1 MFPDKKRRELMARS
15 TLWSRLKQA
24 RIVQVLLV
32 YLGVSWGIL
41 QAVDVLQNTLA
52 LPEWVGP
59 VAVILLLIGL
69 VIIAATAWVQ
79 SLPTTNAREAA
90 GEVPTDWQIAPKD
103 LGRRLVA
110 GKLPHLT
117 WGRAALGGVV
127 ALSLLFGASGLFV
140 TMSGT
145 RATLGPPEAGA
156 ASAAEGIAV
165 VPFDVRGQDLEIWR
179 EGMMDLLTN
188 NLDGVGGYR
197 TIDSRTVMARWR
209 RTVGDEPTPDLQ
221 VALRAAG
228 ATGARYALSGS
239 VVGLGDNVR
248 LVANIY
254 DLDSGEEVAQ
264 GRAEG
269 PVGEVLN
276 LADDLA
282 VETMRSLLAATGRE
296 GGDITA
302 ETMTTHSLP
311 ALRAFLEGEGHYRD
325 GEFAEAVQGYERAV
339 AADSGFAIALIRL
352 SEAYGWLESTN
363 SERMKEVGDQA
374 MAQMDRLS
382 PRYQF
387 MMESWNALN
396 HGDAS
401 GVEVLLAAVQKYPDD
416 PEAWFLLAETYIHL
430 EDATYSDSDA
440 ITDALARATALDPD
454 FAPYLIHVIEEN
466 VIRGELEAARENMA
480 RYEELT
486 GHTRGLEHVE
496 FAIPIYYGTEEEAR
510 ETADRLR
517 RENPQVSS
525 ILNGTFGTKMDQLD
539 RSALLDPA
547 IEAAS
552 GINRDPF
559 RLYLAGSM
567 GDLERADRYL
577 DSMALTGVTIGIQ
590 VGHVNELWGVV
601 PDGPNGSHFQP
612 DTCEDPSFNSTCYLL
627 MGAAFTREGLW
638 DAQQAVLQ
646 RMKSEAASRRTEDPE
661 ADVDFLEAS
670 VRFLTA
676 YEHLVRG
683 DHRAARPELVEMATR
698 MDQVGGRARLA
709 LGELEAGQG
718 RVDEAIRHY
727 RSSQRGYQRP
737 RAVLELARLS
747 EEAGRTEEALKYWER
762 FLVITRSG
770 DQDLPQVVEARAA
783 VQKLSQ

>member
-1 MFPDKKRRELMARS
+1 MSKPD
-15 TLWSRLKQA
+15 LWTRLKEA
-24 RIVQVLLV
+24 RIVQVVLV

-52 LPEWVGP
+52 LPDWVGP

-69 VIIAATAWVQ
+69 VILAATAWVQ
-79 SLPTTNAREAA
+79 SLPSTNAKEAT

-103 LGRRLVA
+103 LGRTLVA

-117 WGRAALGGVV
+117 WGRALLGGIV

-140 TMSGT
+140 TMSGS
-145 RATLGPPEAGA
+145 RAALGPPEAGA

-165 VPFDVRGQDLEIWR
+165 VPFDVRGQDLDIWR

-209 RTVGDEPTPDLQ
+209 RTVGDEPAPDLQ

-239 VVGLGDNVR
+239 VVGLGESVR

-254 DLDSGEEVAQ
+254 DLDTGEEVAQ

-269 PVGEVLN
+269 PVGDVLA

-282 VETMRSLLAATGRE
+282 VETMRSLLASTGRD

-311 ALRAFLEGEGHYRD
+311 ALRAFLEGENHYRD

-339 AADSGFAIALIRL
+339 DADPGFAIALIRL
-352 SEAYGWLESTN
+352 SEAYGWLESVN
-363 SERMKEVGDQA
+363 SERMTEVGDLA

-387 MMESWNALN
+387 MMEAWNALN

-440 ITDALARATALDPD
+440 VMAALNRAVTLDPD
-454 FAPYLIHVIEEN
+454 FAPYYIHVIEEA
-466 VIRGELEAARENMA
+466 VIRGDLDSARENMA

-486 GHTRGLEHVE
+486 GHIRGLEHVE

-510 ETADRLR
+510 EAAGRLQ

-525 ILNGTFGTKMDQLD
+525 ILNGTFGTKLDQLD

-547 IEAAS
+547 IEAAA
-552 GINRDPF
+552 GTNRDPF
-559 RLYLAGSM
+559 RLYMAGSM
-567 GDLERADRYL
+567 GALGRADRFL
-577 DSMALTGVTIGIQ
+577 DSMAITGATIGIQ
-590 VGHVNELWGVV
+590 LGHVNELWGVT
-601 PDGPNGSHFQP
+601 PDEAHNHFFQP
-612 DTCEDPSFNSTCYLL
+612 STCEDPSFTAACYLFL
-627 MGAAFTREGLW
+627 GAAFTREMLW
-638 DAQQAVLQ
+638 DRTQPVIERLEE
-646 RMKSEAASRRTEDPE
+646 RAASLQAEDPE

-670 VRFLTA
+670 VRFLGA
-676 YEHLVRG
+676 YGMLIRG
-683 DHRAARPELVEMATR
+683 DHRAARTVLVELRTR
-698 MDQVGGRARLA
+698 GDAVGGRARLA

-718 RVDEAIRHY
+718 RVEEAIRHY

-747 EEAGRTEEALKYWER
+747 EKAGRSEEALKYWER

-770 DQDLPQVVEARAA
+770 DQDLPQVVEAREA
-783 VQKLSQ
+783 VRRLSQ